1 MTDAAP
7 DGFVDSPLLIRSRLY
22 DHTGMEM
29 ASIGERERDNAIGLF
44 RRADPQGKLYE
55 PISGLFTIE
64 QLRKLAL
71 QVVAGN
77 PKAIEHAETPGALA
91 LGLLAILSAV
101 QHGASLAPQ
110 GGNDVQA
117 APSSH

>member
-1 MTDAAP
+1 MAELAS
-7 DGFVDSPLLIRSRLY
+7 FVDSPMLVKARLY
-22 DHTGMEM
+22 DHQGMEM
-29 ASIGERERDNAIGLF
+29 ATIGEREADHAIGLVK
-44 RRADPQGKLYE
+44 RIDPEGKAYE
-55 PISGLFTIE
+55 PLGGFFTIE

-77 PKAIEHAETPGALA
+77 PKAIEHEQTPGALA

-101 QHGASLAPQ
+101 QHGASLASP

-117 APSSH
+117 VSSSL